1 MAKLT
6 VKQKKFIEAYEGNA
20 TEAARIAGYKGNDA
34 TLAQVGYENMMNPEI
49 NSLVMK
55 RQDLEIQRIVM
66 NRLDRQILW
75 TELARSSS
83 VEVKDRLKATELL
96 GRSEGDFTEKL
107 EVSVNLNLADRLM
120 KARERSGK

>member
-1 MAKLT
+1 MGKLT
-6 VKQKKFIEAYEGNA
+6 VKQKKFIQAYSGNA

-49 NSLVMK
+49 NSQVMK

>member
-1 MAKLT
+1 MGKLT

-49 NSLVMK
+49 NSRVMK